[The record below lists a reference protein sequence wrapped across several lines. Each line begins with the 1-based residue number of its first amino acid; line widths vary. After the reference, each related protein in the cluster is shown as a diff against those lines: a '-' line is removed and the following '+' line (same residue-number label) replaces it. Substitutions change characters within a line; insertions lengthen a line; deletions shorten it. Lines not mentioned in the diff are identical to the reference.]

1 MEKQK
6 ADKEGS
12 SLQSKGQKGGKMFKC
27 PVPDCDAVFTEN
39 SNRRRHIK
47 VVHHE
52 DPDKYL
58 GRGGYPKVVE
68 QPEEPKKV
76 QKIVLLPDIHH
87 PHHNIP
93 VFRAVLQ
100 FLEYFK
106 PDEVNLLGDAI
117 NMDAADHW
125 LISKGNR
132 RAMEGR
138 RIKGDYEWFDQDIL
152 TKIELAAPQAHWL
165 WMGGNHEEWAN
176 QVVDKDPS
184 FEGLIEPENYFKLAQ
199 RGWEWIPWIVRK
211 GSSVTRGVKRYGKLL
226 VFHGEYI
233 NKYHAAKTADMYSRS
248 CAYGHVHD
256 RQLYTKV
263 TVDDHKGYHSAQSI
277 GCLCDM
283 NPVFMKGKPNR
294 WVHGFGVL
302 YVRPDGMFNLYVP
315 NIIKG
320 KFTFDGIE
328 FNGN

>member
-1 MEKQK
+1 MDVTSNKR
-6 ADKEGS
+6 S
-12 SLQSKGQKGGKMFKC
+12 SLQSKGQKEETMFKC
-27 PVPDCDAVFTEN
+27 PVPGCDKVFTLN
-39 SNRRRHIK
+39 NNRRKHIRN
-47 VVHHE
+47 VHNE

-58 GRGGYPKVVE
+58 IRGGYPKVIE
-68 QPEEPKKV
+68 QPKEEPKKV

-93 VFRAVLQ
+93 AFRAVLQ
-100 FLEYFK
+100 FIEWFK
-106 PDEVNLLGDAI
+106 PDEVTMLGDAI
-117 NMDAADHW
+117 NMDACDHW
-125 LISKGNR
+125 LKGKGNK

-165 WMGGNHEEWAN
+165 WMGGNHEEWPN
-176 QVVDKDPS
+176 LVVDQDPS
-184 FEGLIEPENYFKLAQ
+184 FEGLIEPENYFHLAQ

-211 GSSVTRGVKRYGKLL
+211 GSSSARGMKRYGKLL
-226 VFHGEYI
+226 AFHGEYI
-233 NKYHAAKTADMYSRS
+233 NMHHAKKTAEMFSRS
-248 CAYGHVHD
+248 SVYCHVHD

-263 TVDDHKGYHSAQSI
+263 TVDDHQGYHTAQSI